1 LFFFLLIFKRS
12 VEQSYRQKI
21 AELEEQNERKDLRIQ
36 LLEQKLQKLQV

>member
-1 LFFFLLIFKRS
+1 MSFFKRS